1 MSKKDKR
8 KNKLQSSYCRGLV
21 AGLIFDLDND
31 PLLTVI
37 PGNTFKKRMAWGD
50 GFVDGINLGRR
61 LNDESKGPR
70 VKKTRSS

>member
-21 AGLIFDLDND
+21 AGLIFDND

-37 PGNTFKKRMAWGD
+37 PGSTIKKRIAWWD
-50 GFVDGINLGRR
+50 SFVDGINLGRR